1 MQKTSSLYKYL
12 LSGRHWNETRLSI
25 GDTGRLVD
33 KSGNRITFGGTG
45 ILVASAGADGGYDE
59 SVFAEDGISTT
70 SCVFDSNTPAVGCCV
85 SGEIDVKMLR
95 PAGRIEGLSRIALYT
110 RLTDGTRHSE
120 WLSQGVY
127 FLNSADSDADENGV
141 QWMKIHGYDAMQ
153 KAEQDYPSSKLQWPA
168 ADIDVVREIADA
180 MGVSIDPRTVEI
192 MTGEYPVE
200 YSPDLSCREML
211 SYISAMYAGCFIM
224 NENGELRLICFWD
237 IPKETRYLINNP
249 GYAITFGGVRIL
261 V

>member
-1 MQKTSSLYKYL
+1 MQETSALYKEL
-12 LSGRHWNETRLSI
+12 LSGRHWKETRLSI

-45 ILVASAGADGGYDE
+45 ILVAASGTDGGYNE

-70 SCVFDSNTPAVGCCV
+70 SCLFDDDTPAVGCCV
-85 SGEIDVKMLR
+85 SGEIDVKMLK
-95 PAGRIEGLSRIALYT
+95 PAGRIEGLSRIAPYT
-110 RLTDGTRHSE
+110 RLTDGVRHSE
-120 WLSQGVY
+120 WLPQGVY
-127 FLNSADSDADENGV
+127 FLSSAYSDADEDDV
-141 QWMKIHGYDAMQ
+141 QWTQIHGFDAMR

-168 ADIDVVREIADA
+168 TDIDVVREIADA
-180 MGVSIDPRTVEI
+180 MGVSLDPRTVEI
-192 MTGEYPVE
+192 MTAAYPVE

-211 SYISAMYAGCFIM
+211 SYISAMYGGCFIM
-224 NENGELRLICFWD
+224 SEKGELRLVCFWD
-237 IPKETRYLINNP
+237 IPKETRYLINNA